1 MHTHNFNPNNITKD
15 DMKRLAEAIKAYV
28 DELEN
33 VMVIPDD
40 LVDKYEDEIKEGI
53 KRTRKLIKKLEHGDK
68 SVFKDEDEWNYLE

>member
-1 MHTHNFNPNNITKD
+1 
-15 DMKRLAEAIKAYV
+15 MKRLAEAIKAYV

-53 KRTRKLIKKLEHGDK
+53 KRTRKLIKKLENGDK